1 MIAQAPARSQVRMRI
16 VHIFMIP
23 SHDSGKQITVSRIP
37 ASILQRD
44 GSILSGTANRVPPTI
59 SPKDRVSGVH
69 GEAGWSLR
77 SCSCWRPRQMPICSQ
92 WLPKVISGSARHL
105 CLSRILRSR
114 ADSVPGRCVGPKPAS
129 KMATRS
135 TSVRAPDS
143 NGERKRRTA
152 HPPWTGQ
159 CSHHRRK
166 PCAGERRYWRGA
178 DLNRTRTA
186 LASITARPGT
196 DHPATGRAPRSRGAG
211 LPPDTPGAEYIR
223 SSF

>member
-1 MIAQAPARSQVRMRI
+1 
-16 VHIFMIP
+16 MIP

-105 CLSRILRSR
+105 CLSRIPSQPRR
-114 ADSVPGRCVGPKPAS
+114 TPVPGRCVGPKTGSS

-143 NGERKRRTA
+143 NGAAETENGTSSVDRPVLSSPAKALRWRA
-152 HPPWTGQ
+152 GGTG
-159 CSHHRRK
+159 
-166 PCAGERRYWRGA
+166 AGA
-178 DLNRTRTA
+178 DLNPDSNCA
-186 LASITARPGT
+186 GFHHRPPG
-196 DHPATGRAPRSRGAG
+196 DGSPGYRPRSAEQRGRSPSRHSRSG
-211 LPPDTPGAEYIR
+211 VHPFFILTESGADSGCIPQ
-223 SSF
+223 